1 MAGLAAVVVHAVPL
15 QQQPVPVGTAEVA
28 DLAAAT
34 VQQRRRHECTRTC
47 SHSSSTD
54 NGGNAIAVVAR
65 ARASHRGRGACSR
78 MVVEATPRADLLGV
92 VGWQVVGRATVEMWE

>member
-1 MAGLAAVVVHAVPL
+1 M
-15 QQQPVPVGTAEVA
+15 PVGTAEAV

-54 NGGNAIAVVAR
+54 NGGNATAVVARAR

-92 VGWQVVGRATVEMWE
+92 VEWQVVGRATVEMWE

>member
-47 SHSSSTD
+47 SRSSSID
-54 NGGNAIAVVAR
+54 SGGNGTAVVA
-65 ARASHRGRGACSR
+65 RGRGACSW
-78 MVVEATPRADLLGV
+78 MVVEATPQADLLGV
-92 VGWQVVGRATVEMWE
+92 VGWQVVGRATVEMWERR